1 MKGREMHKARHWL
14 IRLGG
19 VAIVALALAAAAAA
33 ATVGH
38 DHFTSDPYP
47 DEWCGIVGTSV
58 DRVVSNY
65 TDSRES
71 LDVRTT
77 FSDANGTPLLEIRST
92 GVRKDGPPI
101 DNGNGTYSEIFT
113 NAGQSPSFKIPNGP
127 TIGNDVGLVQFRITF
142 DSATG
147 NFVGFDV
154 VKVAGQREA
163 LDAQVCA
170 ALQ

>member
-1 MKGREMHKARHWL
+1 MRYLMIAL
-14 IRLGG
+14 
-19 VAIVALALAAAAAA
+19 AALALAAPAATA

-58 DRVVSNY
+58 DRVVVNS
-65 TDSRES
+65 TDGRAS
-71 LDVRTT
+71 LNIRTT

-92 GVRKDGPPI
+92 GVSKEGPPI
-101 DNGNGTYSEIFT
+101 DNGDGTYSVIFT
-113 NAGQSPSFKIPNGP
+113 NAGQSPSFKVANGP
-127 TIGNDVGLVQFRITF
+127 TIGNDVGLIQFRVTF

-147 NFVGFDV
+147 NFVDFEV
-154 VKVAGQREA
+154 LKIAGQREA
-163 LDAQVCA
+163 LDEQICA

>member
-1 MKGREMHKARHWL
+1 MNKVRHWL

-19 VAIVALALAAAAAA
+19 VAIVALALAAPAAA
-33 ATVGH
+33 VGH

-65 TDSRES
+65 TDGRES

-101 DNGNGTYSEIFT
+101 DNGDGTYSEIFT
-113 NAGQSPSFKIPNGP
+113 NAGLSPSFKIPNGP
-127 TIGNDVGLVQFRITF
+127 TIGSDVGLIQFLITF
-142 DSATG
+142 DSDTG
-147 NFVGFDV
+147 NFVGDV
-154 VKVAGQREA
+154 LKVAGQREA

>member
-1 MKGREMHKARHWL
+1 MRYLMIAL
-14 IRLGG
+14 
-19 VAIVALALAAAAAA
+19 AALALAAPAAA

-47 DEWCGIVGTSV
+47 DEWCGIAGTSV

-65 TDSRES
+65 TDGRES
-71 LDVRTT
+71 LNVRTT
-77 FSDANGTPLLEIRST
+77 FTAANGTPLLEIRST

-101 DNGNGTYSEIFT
+101 DNGDGTYSEIFT
-113 NAGQSPSFKIPNGP
+113 NAGQSPSFKVPNGP
-127 TIGNDVGLVQFRITF
+127 MIGLDVGLIQFLITF

-154 VKVAGQREA
+154 LKVAGQREP
-163 LDAQVCA
+163 LDAQICA

>member
-1 MKGREMHKARHWL
+1 MRYLMIAL
-14 IRLGG
+14 
-19 VAIVALALAAAAAA
+19 AALALAAPATA

-58 DRVVSNY
+58 DRVVSNS
-65 TDSRES
+65 TDGRES
-71 LDVRTT
+71 LNVRTT
-77 FSDANGTPLLEIRST
+77 FTAADGTPLLEIRAT
-92 GVRKDGPPI
+92 GVRKAGPPI
-101 DNGNGTYSEIFT
+101 DNGDGTYSEIRT

-127 TIGNDVGLVQFRITF
+127 TIGNDVGLIQFLLTF

-147 NFVGFDV
+147 DFVDFKV
-154 VKVAGQREA
+154 LKVAGQREP
-163 LDAQVCA
+163 LNAQICS